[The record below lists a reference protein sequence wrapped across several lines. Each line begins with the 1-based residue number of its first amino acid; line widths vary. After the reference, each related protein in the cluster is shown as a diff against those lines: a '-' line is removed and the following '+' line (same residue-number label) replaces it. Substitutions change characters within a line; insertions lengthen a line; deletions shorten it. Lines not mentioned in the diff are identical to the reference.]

1 MWIDGEEAAMA
12 TSLLDSYRK
21 NWPRLGAV
29 LGMAVGGATA
39 LAARGRVTNLRA
51 LSAVNWIALL
61 AHQYEEYQDPGYFP
75 GQFNGGIFKS
85 DQPRNFPL
93 NTHTAMCINTAIAYP
108 VYALPLVFPKVK
120 WLGIGPVLFGMSQ
133 AVAHGIVI
141 PVISRSKYSPG
152 FLASIF
158 LHVPIG
164 LAYLTAL
171 KAQGRIERGEW
182 VKSVVYTIAFAVFGV
197 AMPNLIGNDKDS
209 PHAFTEAQMGRFGA
223 LATAGAELSSS

>member
-1 MWIDGEEAAMA
+1 MGGEEATMD
-12 TSLLDSYRK
+12 TSLLDVYRK
-21 NWPRLGAV
+21 NWSRVGAV

-61 AHQYEEYQDPGYFP
+61 VHQYEEYEDPGYFP
-75 GQFNGGIFKS
+75 GQFNRGMFKS

-108 VYALPLVFPKVK
+108 VYALPVVFPKIK
-120 WLGIGPVLFGMSQ
+120 WLGIGPVIFGMSQ
-133 AVAHGIVI
+133 AVAHGVI
-141 PVISRSKYSPG
+141 IPAISRSKYSPG

-171 KAQGRIERGEW
+171 RVRGGISPSDW
-182 VKSVVYTIAFAVFGV
+182 RKGVAYTIAFAVLGV
-197 AMPNLIGNDKDS
+197 AVPNLIGNDRHS
-209 PHAFTEAQMGRFGA
+209 PHAFTEEQMGPFSVPA
-223 LATAGAELSSS
+223 DIAIN

>member
-1 MWIDGEEAAMA
+1 MMS
-12 TSLLDSYRK
+12 TSVLDSYRTH
-21 NWPRLGAV
+21 WPRVGAV

-39 LAARGRVTNLRA
+39 LAARGKVTNLRA

-61 AHQYEEYQDPGYFP
+61 VHQYEEYEDPGYFP
-75 GQFNGGIFKS
+75 GQFNRGIFKS

-93 NTHTAMCINTAIAYP
+93 NTHTAMCINTAVAYP
-108 VYALPLVFPKVK
+108 VYALPVLFPKIK

-133 AVAHGIVI
+133 AVGHGVVF
-141 PVISRSKYSPG
+141 PTISRSKYSPG

-171 KAQGRIERGEW
+171 KARGGISRSDW
-182 VKSVVYTIAFAVFGV
+182 RKGVAYTIAFAVLGV
-197 AMPNLIGNDKDS
+197 ATPNLIGNDKHS
-209 PHAFTEAQMGRFGA
+209 PHAFTEKQMGPY
-223 LATAGAELSSS
+223 ATRSSITSS

>member
-1 MWIDGEEAAMA
+1 MS
-12 TSLLDSYRK
+12 TSALDLYRK
-21 NWPRLGAV
+21 NWPRVGGV
-29 LGMAVGGATA
+29 HGMAIGGAAA
-39 LAARGRVTNLRA
+39 LASRGKVTNPRA

-61 AHQYEEYQDPGYFP
+61 VHQYEEYEDPGYFP
-75 GQFNGGIFKS
+75 GQFNRGMFKS

-108 VYALPLVFPKVK
+108 VYALPVLFPKVK

-133 AVAHGIVI
+133 AVAHGAII
-141 PVISRSKYSPG
+141 PAISRSKYSPG

-171 KAQGRIERGEW
+171 KTRRGISRSDW
-182 VKSVVYTIAFAVFGV
+182 RKGVAYMIAFAVFGV
-197 AMPNLIGNDKDS
+197 ATPNIIAHDKTS
-209 PHAFTEAQMGRFGA
+209 PHAFTEKQMGRFDTPA
-223 LATAGAELSSS
+223 AITTN

>member
-1 MWIDGEEAAMA
+1 MGD
-12 TSLLDSYRK
+12 SVLDSYRN
-21 NWPRLGAV
+21 NWPRVGAV

-39 LAARGRVTNLRA
+39 LAARGKVTNLRA

-61 AHQYEEYQDPGYFP
+61 VHQYEEYKDPGYFP
-75 GQFNGGIFKS
+75 GQFNRGIFKS

-108 VYALPLVFPKVK
+108 VYALPVLFPKVK
-120 WLGIGPVLFGMSQ
+120 WLGIGPVVFGMSQ
-133 AVAHGIVI
+133 AVGHGVI
-141 PVISRSKYSPG
+141 LPAISRSKYSPG

-171 KAQGRIERGEW
+171 KARGGISRSDW
-182 VKSVVYTIAFAVFGV
+182 RKSVAYTIAFAVLGV
-197 AMPNLIGNDKDS
+197 ATPNIIARDKHS
-209 PHAFTEAQMGRFGA
+209 PYAFTEKQMGPFGA
-223 LATAGAELSSS
+223 TAAITAE

>member
-1 MWIDGEEAAMA
+1 M
-12 TSLLDSYRK
+12 TSMLDSYRK
-21 NWPRLGAV
+21 HWPRVGAV

-39 LAARGRVTNLRA
+39 LAARGKVTNLRA

-61 AHQYEEYQDPGYFP
+61 VHQYEEYEDPGYFP
-75 GQFNGGIFKS
+75 GQFNRGVFRS

-93 NTHTAMCINTAIAYP
+93 NTHTAMCINTAVAYP
-108 VYALPLVFPKVK
+108 VYALPVLFPKIK

-133 AVAHGIVI
+133 AVGHGVVF
-141 PVISRSKYSPG
+141 PAVSRSRYSPG

-171 KAQGRIERGEW
+171 KARGGISRSDW
-182 VKSVVYTIAFAVFGV
+182 RKGV
-197 AMPNLIGNDKDS
+197 AYTVAIAVLGVATPNLVGNDKHS
-209 PHAFTEAQMGRFGA
+209 PHAFTEKQMGPYLRF
-223 LATAGAELSSS
+223 